1 MSRRIQ
7 IRVTAV
13 LLCALMVCTGSILAQ
28 HPLPGRWEGAIKL
41 PGMDLGILVEFTPVA
56 DSLRGTIDIPMQ
68 MAKGLQLRDISEKGS
83 AVQFAL
89 QAGPGL
95 ASFTGT
101 AGGDSIAGIFTQ
113 STVKC
118 PFILHR
124 AKALPPPTPP
134 PYKEEEVQIEAGGVT
149 LAGTLTLPPSTGP
162 HPAAILLTGSGP
174 QTRDEEIFGFA
185 VFRVIADHLTRS
197 GYAVLRCDDRG
208 VGSSTGEYA
217 AATTRDFA
225 TDALAQW
232 RYLCTRKEIA
242 TSQIGLVGHS
252 EGAIAA
258 AIACHAE
265 PAIAFAVLLAGP
277 AVRGDS
283 LILGQLERMARLS
296 GAPDSAIQ
304 QAIRAQQQ
312 VYATV
317 RADTG
322 WSSLR
327 SMLVA
332 DLRRSFEST
341 TPEQRSALGNIDST
355 IAARADVK
363 MAQIRSP
370 WFRQFVLFDPAED
383 LRGMSCPVLALFGSL
398 DTQVPPAQNQTR
410 MEKLFKE
417 SGNRAALCKLI
428 PDANHLFQAA
438 QTGSPME
445 YGSLKKEFAPGVL
458 ESISQW
464 MLKVKNSKEN

>member
-1 MSRRIQ
+1 
-7 IRVTAV
+7 
-13 LLCALMVCTGSILAQ
+13 
-28 HPLPGRWEGAIKL
+28 
-41 PGMDLGILVEFTPVA
+41 
-56 DSLRGTIDIPMQ
+56 
-68 MAKGLQLRDISEKGS
+68 
-83 AVQFAL
+83 
-89 QAGPGL
+89 
-95 ASFTGT
+95 
-101 AGGDSIAGIFTQ
+101 
-113 STVKC
+113 
-118 PFILHR
+118 
-124 AKALPPPTPP
+124 
-134 PYKEEEVQIEAGGVT
+134 
-149 LAGTLTLPPSTGP
+149 
-162 HPAAILLTGSGP
+162 
-174 QTRDEEIFGFA
+174 
-185 VFRVIADHLTRS
+185 
-197 GYAVLRCDDRG
+197 
-208 VGSSTGEYA
+208 
-217 AATTRDFA
+217 
-225 TDALAQW
+225 LAQW

-304 QAIRAQQQ
+304 QAIRSQQQ
-312 VYATV
+312 VYTTG

-322 WSSLR
+322 WASLR
-327 SMLVA
+327 SMLIA

-355 IAARADVK
+355 IAARAEVK
-363 MAQIRSP
+363 MAQIHSP
-370 WFRQFVLFDPAED
+370 WFRQFILFDPAEN
-383 LRGMSCPVLALFGSL
+383 LRGMRCPVLALFGSL

-410 MEKLFKE
+410 MEKLFSE

-428 PDANHLFQAA
+428 PGANHLFQAA